1 MTFNDKIGILSHDLA
16 PQPRGQALAPVTSAR
31 PDSSFAIF
39 SLLRAHAPATGNG
52 CRIAGPVP
60 RIFRLFAD
68 ASTPH
73 EPIRLFRAIVAAP
86 QSSDRAPAPVRH
98 RFG

>member
-1 MTFNDKIGILSHDLA
+1 MTKLESCPTILRPSA
-16 PQPRGQALAPVTSAR
+16 RGQALAPMISAR

-39 SLLRAHAPATGNG
+39 SFFRAYALPTGKG
-52 CRIAGPVP
+52 CHNAGPVP

-86 QSSDRAPAPVRH
+86 QSSDRAPAPVWH